1 MRRIVLLAAAQEE
14 LVSGSEFYNA
24 RRAGSGD
31 EFIDTVNHTLR
42 LIADYPYIGVKTK
55 RGARRF
61 VLAKYPYTLLY
72 RVLTDRIFVT
82 NLIHN
87 AREWDY

>member
-1 MRRIVLLAAAQEE
+1 MRRVVLLAAAQEE
-14 LVSGSEFYNA
+14 LNSGSDFYNA
-24 RRAGSGD
+24 RRTGQGD
-31 EFIDTVNHTLR
+31 EFIDTVTYTLR
-42 LIADYPYIGVKTK
+42 LIAEYPYLGVKTK

-72 RVLTDRIFVT
+72 RVLSDRIYVT
-82 NLIHN
+82 NLIHD